1 MSSSMSALRAA
12 SEALTRYFVGDQ
24 TLSESFRQVA
34 EVIASALPQTSHVG
48 VTMLVDGKLTT
59 SVFTDPEVLEIDRVQ
74 YHTAGDGPCVDAYR
88 DGVPYIIDSTR
99 QPGRWQDF
107 RDAAERHGVL
117 STLSLPML
125 VEGRAIGAVNLYAR
139 SEGAYTADD
148 ERVGLLFASQAGFLL
163 ANAQAYWDA
172 RTLGEN
178 LREAMASRASIEQAR
193 GIIMSTM
200 GCDADAAM
208 EFLIA
213 RSRDG
218 HVALRA
224 FATELVRET
233 SQRRA

>member
-1 MSSSMSALRAA
+1 MSNSMNDLRAA

-24 TLSESFRQVA
+24 TLSESFHQVA
-34 EVIASALPQTSHVG
+34 HVIASALPQTSHVG

-74 YHTAGDGPCVDAYR
+74 YHTGDGPCVDAYR
-88 DGVPYIIDSTR
+88 DGLAYIIESTR

-107 RDAAERHGVL
+107 RESAERHGVL

-125 VEGRAIGAVNLYAR
+125 VEDRTIGAVNLYAR

-208 EFLIA
+208 EFLIV
-213 RSRDG
+213 RSSDR
-218 HVALRA
+218 HVALRE
-224 FATELVRET
+224 FATELVRKT